1 MGGTITH
8 AGRVPYGPARID
20 YTLRAYQK
28 ALEEWPWVIAV
39 APWAFRYPAPTRTY
53 QDYYTF
59 VTPEFQPKALYLE
72 AQSYAAGR

>member
-1 MGGTITH
+1 MALGHCRSALGISLSGPTH
-8 AGRVPYGPARID
+8 
-20 YTLRAYQK
+20 
-28 ALEEWPWVIAV
+28 
-39 APWAFRYPAPTRTY
+39 TY